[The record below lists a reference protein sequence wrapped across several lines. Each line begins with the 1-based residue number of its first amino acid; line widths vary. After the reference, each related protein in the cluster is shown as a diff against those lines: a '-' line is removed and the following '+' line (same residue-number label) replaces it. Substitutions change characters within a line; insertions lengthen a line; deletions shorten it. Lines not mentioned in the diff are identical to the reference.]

1 MRSRRFWLGTPPHA
15 RDDPVGGERQ
25 HRLRGAAPLGAQPQH
40 ATGLVVHLEPVVERA
55 GVGHGAVA
63 EIESEVGDE
72 TGLRSEGERAHAG
85 INAIGADHQVVGADG
100 SAPEGDL
107 DAARCL
113 VERAYAVAV
122 DDVGLAGDELVQDD
136 GEVAFHDLELG
147 DGAAVAGE
155 EVGRHGRK
163 LSTVAVDVAEAL
175 LGHEQF
181 ADARQDPHP
190 LGDDLAESVQVDG
203 LAAEPQRRRLFD
215 DRRSDAVGAEPVGEG
230 RTGDSAGSRVPSSC
244 RTACATP
251 SGLCRRWR
259 RWASTFGRWCTSAC

>member
-1 MRSRRFWLGTPPHA
+1 MSAATLLA
-15 RDDPVGGERQ
+15 RHVAPVDVDPVGGERQ
-25 HRLRGAAPLGAQPQH
+25 HRLRGAAPLGAQPRH
-40 ATGLVVHLEPVVERA
+40 ATGLVAHLEPVVERA

-63 EIESEVGDE
+63 EMEPEVGDE
-72 TGLRSEGERAHAG
+72 TGLRSDGERAHAG
-85 INAIGADHQVVGADG
+85 VNAIGADHQVVGADG
-100 SAPEGDL
+100 AAPEGDL

-113 VERAYAVAV
+113 VERADAVAV
-122 DDVGLAGDELVQDD
+122 DDVGLSGDELVQDD

-163 LSTVAVDVAEAL
+163 
-175 LGHEQF
+175 
-181 ADARQDPHP
+181 
-190 LGDDLAESVQVDG
+190 QVDG

-230 RTGDSAGSRVPSSC
+230 RTGDSARSRVPSSC

-259 RWASTFGRWCTSAC
+259 RWASTFGR